1 MIDFKKKMEE
11 IEKQELNHVLE
22 ENFIGEKSKK
32 RKKITAYIIGVIVIG
47 LIFSGQVIMSSQSTA
62 DWLSEKGFLNKLRHL
77 VPSADK
83 QLKGEAEDRINILL
97 LGVGGEGHDG
107 AHLSD
112 TIILASLKPST
123 KQVAMI
129 SIPRDMTVPIDGF
142 GWRKVNHINAFAE
155 AKNPGS
161 GGEAAIN
168 TLSSILQIPI
178 DYYVRANFD
187 GFVDIIDEIGG
198 VDVYVENTL
207 NDYSYPITGEEENP
221 NYYDRFEHLYIE
233 KGWHKMDGT
242 LALKYARSR
251 RGYGIEGSDF
261 ARAKRQQNIIEA
273 TKNKLLSRQT
283 LLNPVTVGKLFNKF
297 SNNVQTNL
305 DIWEM
310 IKLWNLFKDTNKE
323 QIENKVLSDAHDG
336 FLMSA
341 ITEEGAYILR
351 PVSGNFAQ
359 IREMIQNVFGEE
371 ENNRSIINGEVVE
384 MITEPASVAVKNGTW
399 ITGLA
404 SRHANT
410 LRNIGFE
417 VTETSNAPERD
428 NAETFVFDLTY
439 GNKDEALNIIK
450 KNIGAQQTFAFPDW
464 LKEYENSDGAADFVL
479 ILGTDSNKAQ

>member
-11 IEKQELNHVLE
+11 TEKKELSHILE
-22 ENFIGEKSKK
+22 EEFTGEKSKK
-32 RKKITAYIIGVIVIG
+32 RKKITTYIIGIIVIG
-47 LIFSGQVIMSSQSTA
+47 LIFSGQVIMSSQSTT

-77 VPSADK
+77 VPSGDK
-83 QLKGEAEDRINILL
+83 YLKGETEDRINILL
-97 LGVGGEGHDG
+97 LGVGGEGHEG

-123 KQVAMI
+123 QQVAMI

-142 GWRKVNHINAFAE
+142 GWRKVNHINALAE
-155 AKNPGS
+155 ARNRGS

-168 TLSSILQIPI
+168 TLSSVLQIPI
-178 DYYVRANFD
+178 DYYVRVNFN

-198 VDVYVENTL
+198 IDVYVENTL
-207 NDYSYPITGEEENP
+207 NDYSYPIEGEENNP
-221 NYYDRFEHLYIE
+221 NYYARFEHLYIE
-233 KGWHKMDGT
+233 KGWHKMDGS

-261 ARAKRQQNIIEA
+261 ARARRQQNIIEA

-297 SNNVQTNL
+297 NNNVQTNL

-323 QIENKVLSDAHDG
+323 QIENKVLSDAPG
-336 FLMSA
+336 GLLASA

-351 PVSGNFAQ
+351 PISGNFAQ
-359 IREMIQNVFGEE
+359 IREMIQNIFGEE
-371 ENNRSIINGEVVE
+371 NNNKNIINGKAIE

-404 SRHANT
+404 GRYASV
-410 LRNIGFE
+410 LQEVGFKI
-417 VTETSNAPERD
+417 TETSNAPDRE
-428 NAETFVFDLTY
+428 NLKTFVFDLTY
-439 GNKDEALNIIK
+439 GNKNEALNIIK
-450 KNIGAQQTFAFPDW
+450 KNTGAEQTFAFPDW
-464 LKEYENSDGAADFVL
+464 LKEYENSVEAADFVL